1 MQDVRE
7 LEIKV
12 KKTFLPFLT
21 AILKVAFGD
30 PRMWWRFC
38 NTFAYANGTTSIGTP
53 CTNYVTMS
61 TEKYKSVSGFPF
73 YIVESIGTYIG
84 AQVLHIFPVVGH
96 ENEAGKRSTE

>member
-1 MQDVRE
+1 
-7 LEIKV
+7 
-12 KKTFLPFLT
+12 
-21 AILKVAFGD
+21 
-30 PRMWWRFC
+30 
-38 NTFAYANGTTSIGTP
+38 
-53 CTNYVTMS
+53 MS